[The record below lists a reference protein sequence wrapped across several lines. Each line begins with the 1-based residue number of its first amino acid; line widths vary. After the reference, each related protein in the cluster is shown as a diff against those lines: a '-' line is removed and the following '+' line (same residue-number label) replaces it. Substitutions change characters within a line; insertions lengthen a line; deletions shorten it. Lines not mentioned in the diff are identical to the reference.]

1 MIHERADYNDRVKCV
16 DGSIP
21 EDEPVFLLRGKDP
34 SACQVIH
41 FWAFLNSHGVPKDV
55 QDAKTESVLAHAK
68 RMRDYGRELSDKYE
82 CTC

>member
-21 EDEPVFLLRGKDP
+21 EDEPVFLLRGKD
-34 SACQVIH
+34 STAYKVIE
-41 FWAFLNSHGVPKDV
+41 FWAFLNRHGVPEDV
-55 QDAKTESVLAHAK
+55 VEAKLESVMAHAK
-68 RMRDYGRELSDKYE
+68 RMRDYERELSDSYD